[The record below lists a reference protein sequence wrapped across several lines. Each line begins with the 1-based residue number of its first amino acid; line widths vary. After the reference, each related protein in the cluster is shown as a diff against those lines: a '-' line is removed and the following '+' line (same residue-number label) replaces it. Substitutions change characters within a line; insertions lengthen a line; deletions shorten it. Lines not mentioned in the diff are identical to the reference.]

1 MKNKNIL
8 LIILSLVLIIIIS
21 TIIEYNHYRKT
32 TTVDILGMNIPMFS
46 VIGKVSDSRIIT
58 DGEKEGYL
66 AYGPYIPLDKGEYE
80 VKYKIKLNKSNPNIS
95 STTLVG
101 YCDIDIEG
109 HPQLGYRAD
118 LIVNNFKN
126 IKENEVS
133 LRFTVPGGK
142 PKIQYRVY
150 QYGGNNLSVIGL
162 KYYPIVTLKDFIL
175 TGKSKYSAKMIF
187 IFIIII
193 LFYIYIKLVMRNRL
207 WLILLLGILSIVIE
221 YNHYRKTTTVD
232 ILGMNIPMFS
242 VIGKVSDSRIITD
255 GEKEGYLAYGPYIPL
270 DKGEYEVKYKIKLN
284 KSNPNISSTTLV
296 GYCDIDIEGH
306 PQLGYRA
313 DLIVNNFKNIK
324 ENEVSLRFT
333 VPGGKPKIQYR
344 VYQYGGNNL
353 SLIGLKY
360 YPIGLRDFIID
371 KEGKLNFK
379 TIHIFIII
387 FLVYMY
393 IRLILKTKKNNLIKY
408 FIINTITIVISGLI
422 VALIWQYKNY
432 SIHNYTDYYDMWK
445 VFYAPLWMSLLFIFF
460 NLLYLINNSFGF
472 NVQIEKYLRYDRYSL
487 VIIPIYI
494 LAELFYKN
502 FNTQFVLGNFYLST
516 LIIKGLIYFSFLWQ
530 NIKDKNQIDKYLK
543 WSIILSI
550 FTIYFLITPWVN
562 ASFHSDGDESLY
574 LLQTQS
580 IIKDLDIDIKNNVI
594 QNDSISYHPNLQ
606 WTKWHGSYSR
616 PLTSYILIPGFLLLG
631 RFGATMTMNLFGA
644 LLAINILLLAYL
656 FSKSI
661 KASFIA
667 MMVTV
672 FSCPVGIYS
681 FLVYPE
687 IIASLIMIYLIR
699 KILLINFELNNIIVP
714 VILII
719 SIMLLKE
726 RYIVLVL
733 ALSILLIIKVVKNT
747 RRLLLVTCMLI
758 IVSIIFLIYDKIIWE
773 GDIVKKI
780 MFHFRNYS
788 DYRQL
793 LIGSLGLLLDQESG
807 LLIYAPFYIF
817 STLGML
823 SLLKYNKK
831 YGWMLLLLF
840 SLYYL
845 TIPTSEFW
853 ATYGSPAS
861 RYIVVVI
868 PILSIAF
875 SIYII
880 HLKKILLKILTIFL
894 LGWSFI
900 IYFILILIPQYRVHS
915 PNYATGKNELLD
927 RLYATG
933 LFPNLT
939 PYFSSFLKISD
950 TTYYLIVL
958 FVVVFV
964 VLLIYYI
971 KQENITAETYD
982 KKKVLKITA
991 VIVCIIGFLLVF
1003 AEISY
1008 YKYQVFEVEDY
1019 YTGGGT
1025 IWQEGLIYKGKGF
1038 FSLLKTSLRK
1048 NEEVNVKII
1057 AKGDISKNLPE
1068 ISAETVNNKDR
1079 EKVGKTMIDSRD
1091 WKEYDILYKSTK
1103 GDLSPFWFIYD
1114 NYTEGKDVLI
1124 DKIIFSSIEKKSW
1137 LGFINY
1143 QLGKIDRRLGLI
1155 DYAHIRFEK
1164 AAKLGYKIEKK

>member
-1 MKNKNIL
+1 M
-8 LIILSLVLIIIIS
+8 
-21 TIIEYNHYRKT
+21 
-32 TTVDILGMNIPMFS
+32 
-46 VIGKVSDSRIIT
+46 
-58 DGEKEGYL
+58 
-66 AYGPYIPLDKGEYE
+66 
-80 VKYKIKLNKSNPNIS
+80 
-95 STTLVG
+95 
-101 YCDIDIEG
+101 C
-109 HPQLGYRAD
+109 
-118 LIVNNFKN
+118 
-126 IKENEVS
+126 
-133 LRFTVPGGK
+133 LR
-142 PKIQYRVY
+142 
-150 QYGGNNLSVIGL
+150 
-162 KYYPIVTLKDFIL
+162 
-175 TGKSKYSAKMIF
+175 
-187 IFIIII
+187 
-193 LFYIYIKLVMRNRL
+193 
-207 WLILLLGILSIVIE
+207 
-221 YNHYRKTTTVD
+221 H
-232 ILGMNIPMFS
+232 
-242 VIGKVSDSRIITD
+242 
-255 GEKEGYLAYGPYIPL
+255 
-270 DKGEYEVKYKIKLN
+270 
-284 KSNPNISSTTLV
+284 
-296 GYCDIDIEGH
+296 
-306 PQLGYRA
+306 
-313 DLIVNNFKNIK
+313 
-324 ENEVSLRFT
+324 
-333 VPGGKPKIQYR
+333 
-344 VYQYGGNNL
+344 
-353 SLIGLKY
+353 
-360 YPIGLRDFIID
+360 
-371 KEGKLNFK
+371 
-379 TIHIFIII
+379 
-387 FLVYMY
+387 
-393 IRLILKTKKNNLIKY
+393 
-408 FIINTITIVISGLI
+408 
-422 VALIWQYKNY
+422 
-432 SIHNYTDYYDMWK
+432 
-445 VFYAPLWMSLLFIFF
+445 
-460 NLLYLINNSFGF
+460 
-472 NVQIEKYLRYDRYSL
+472 
-487 VIIPIYI
+487 
-494 LAELFYKN
+494 
-502 FNTQFVLGNFYLST
+502 
-516 LIIKGLIYFSFLWQ
+516 
-530 NIKDKNQIDKYLK
+530 
-543 WSIILSI
+543 
-550 FTIYFLITPWVN
+550 
-562 ASFHSDGDESLY
+562 
-574 LLQTQS
+574 
-580 IIKDLDIDIKNNVI
+580 
-594 QNDSISYHPNLQ
+594 
-606 WTKWHGSYSR
+606 
-616 PLTSYILIPGFLLLG
+616 
-631 RFGATMTMNLFGA
+631 
-644 LLAINILLLAYL
+644 
-656 FSKSI
+656 
-661 KASFIA
+661 
-667 MMVTV
+667 
-672 FSCPVGIYS
+672 
-681 FLVYPE
+681 
-687 IIASLIMIYLIR
+687 
-699 KILLINFELNNIIVP
+699 
-714 VILII
+714 
-719 SIMLLKE
+719 
-726 RYIVLVL
+726 
-733 ALSILLIIKVVKNT
+733 
-747 RRLLLVTCMLI
+747 
-758 IVSIIFLIYDKIIWE
+758 WE

-817 STLGML
+817 STLGMV